1 MYEMSQKYWNI
12 HKLEIF
18 EVKITCSNIFFCKNF
33 RYNFINKLPH
43 IANATITELLD
54 ALMLYDWLLFFC

>member
-1 MYEMSQKYWNI
+1 MYIYKMSQKYWNI

-43 IANATITELLD
+43 IANVTITKLLD
-54 ALMLYDWLLFFC
+54 